1 MLRDADV
8 PIVLLNFCFGLMG
21 RSFLIFSCE
30 DHLVSYLESVSPDPG
45 GDKMVMGKG
54 QTLVSIFVTYHD
66 RILLDNIH
74 GR

>member
-1 MLRDADV
+1 
-8 PIVLLNFCFGLMG
+8 MG